1 MINLYYCM
9 CHLPVKVLGF
19 IILVMIVGWKNKPSI
34 YSYAALVLDC
44 CARSSSYATL
54 LFETT
59 SSPPPWIHH
68 GENAVCLTCH
78 CIASCSDD
86 IADNIAG
93 FLSLQSLLSLN
104 PKISTHATLKSTAD
118 TKKSR
123 KYWKR
128 NHDKSCSVSI
138 HRAPC
143 SCTYF
148 IMTSLAHSLEA
159 YICIP
164 KFLLIHFLTPI
175 DHNFPKQCKLLHIAK
190 VS

>member
-1 MINLYYCM
+1 MINLTLYVTFIYQS
-9 CHLPVKVLGF
+9 KVFGF
-19 IILVMIVGWKNKPSI
+19 IILVMIIGCKKMSSI

-59 SSPPPWIHH
+59 SSPPPWIQH

-143 SCTYF
+143 
-148 IMTSLAHSLEA
+148 TSAAQYQLFGFGSISALSNSIFRYNWFSA
-159 YICIP
+159 NNYRKTDQIIS
-164 KFLLIHFLTPI
+164 KT
-175 DHNFPKQCKLLHIAK
+175 
-190 VS
+190 